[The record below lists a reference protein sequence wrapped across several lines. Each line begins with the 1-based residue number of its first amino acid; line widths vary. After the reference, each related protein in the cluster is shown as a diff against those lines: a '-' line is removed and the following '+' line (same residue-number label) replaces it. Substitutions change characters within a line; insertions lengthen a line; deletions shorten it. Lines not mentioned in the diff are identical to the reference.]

1 MIAHGSIYAR
11 STPAK
16 TKFNADYIDWV
27 LKMLAQKFEQG
38 VLPPILAKGKYTL
51 SRDIFRAGQ
60 VTHGISRNDYE
71 KADPENAGVTAS
83 EFKFA
88 EMIKDIVESQ
98 TLNAIVTGEIQP
110 NATATEISIT
120 EQNQRDKLAYL
131 LDGLVNGFMDMS
143 LRRAETVE
151 SKYTIKQRET
161 VVNGKTISV
170 YQNFNVNVGGVNNSV
185 MFDDTLSSPDYGHDT
200 KRNELFQQAFQQK
213 KNGFP
218 TEYYIADPIAIRKG
232 EYDLDIEV
240 FPERVKETDL
250 QLQMLWGEFT
260 NLLNTFGQNV
270 DMEELKKIYLDV
282 SGRPHSVFHSADV
295 MKLQEM
301 QNAAMQGMGQPTGAP
316 PAPTNA
322 PMLNN
327 NKGGKSKAP
336 VMGYK

>member
-1 MIAHGSIYAR
+1 
-11 STPAK
+11 
-16 TKFNADYIDWV
+16 
-27 LKMLAQKFEQG
+27 MLAQKFEQG
-38 VLPPILAKGKYTL
+38 VIPPILAKGKYTL

-60 VTHGISRNDYE
+60 VTHGVSRADYE
-71 KADPENAGVTAS
+71 KADPENVGVTAS

-131 LDGLVNGFMDMS
+131 LDGLVNGFMDMA

-151 SKYTIKQRET
+151 AKYTIKQKKT
-161 VVNGKTISV
+161 VIDGKTISV

-185 MFDDTLSSPDYGHDT
+185 IFDDTLSNPEYGHDT
-200 KRNELFQQAFQQK
+200 KRNELFQQAFTQK

-218 TEYYIADPIAIRKG
+218 TEYYIADPVAIRKG

-250 QLQMLWGEFT
+250 QLQILWSEFT
-260 NLLNTFGQNV
+260 NLLNTFGPGV
-270 DMEELKKIYLDV
+270 DTEEMKKWYLET
-282 SGRPHSVFHSADV
+282 SGRPHSIFKSADV
-295 MKLQEM
+295 MKLEQM
-301 QNAAMQGMGQPTGAP
+301 QQAATEGMGQPTATPQAP
-316 PAPTNA
+316 SNA
-322 PMLNN
+322 PMLTN
-327 NKGGKSKAP
+327 NKGGKQRKP